1 MFCTHCGSQIQTGA
15 NFCTVCGNKIT
26 AAAMPPQPTAAAS
39 SVAAPDV
46 APWQASIPAAQQRAQ
61 SLVASPPLSTVD
73 DAPAGVAQNC
83 SWCGA
88 LIEGGSS
95 ASCPRCGAVLKVRS
109 TPSLSGWL
117 ELPPRKDMA
126 KLQFGNSSCQIEG
139 LYVPV
144 ADMNLAAGDSVYFT
158 HHVLLWM
165 DPQVQITTMSMRG
178 GWKRIFAG
186 MPLIMTEARGPGHIA
201 FSRDL
206 PGELIALPLQ
216 PGQAVDVREHMFLAA
231 TSNVAYDWFPTQI
244 WYRVQEDRDSE
255 TFYPVGVLMDRF
267 SSPASPGLLLLH
279 AGGSLL
285 VRQLAPGEAILV
297 KPTALVFKDP
307 SVQMQLHLE
316 HPSAG
321 LFDLSSWIGRSSWT
335 NRSIWLRLI
344 GPGRVAIQS
353 VFERLEKEGGNIVG
367 HSYATMQHW

>member
-1 MFCTHCGSQIQTGA
+1 
-15 NFCTVCGNKIT
+15 
-26 AAAMPPQPTAAAS
+26 
-39 SVAAPDV
+39 
-46 APWQASIPAAQQRAQ
+46 
-61 SLVASPPLSTVD
+61 
-73 DAPAGVAQNC
+73 
-83 SWCGA
+83 
-88 LIEGGSS
+88 
-95 ASCPRCGAVLKVRS
+95 
-109 TPSLSGWL
+109 
-117 ELPPRKDMA
+117 
-126 KLQFGNSSCQIEG
+126 
-139 LYVPV
+139 
-144 ADMNLAAGDSVYFT
+144 
-158 HHVLLWM
+158 
-165 DPQVQITTMSMRG
+165 
-178 GWKRIFAG
+178 
-186 MPLIMTEARGPGHIA
+186 
-201 FSRDL
+201 
-206 PGELIALPLQ
+206 
-216 PGQAVDVREHMFLAA
+216 
-231 TSNVAYDWFPTQI
+231 
-244 WYRVQEDRDSE
+244 
-255 TFYPVGVLMDRF
+255 VLMDRF